1 MRKRSLLL
9 ALVAVLAM
17 LSLPA
22 ATALASPAKGND
34 AGTSSPPVVVS
45 LGNGQQLTIDTSGAT
60 CKAAASPD
68 GSQQCSVTERVPLSD
83 LPAAAR
89 TERSADVQALTP
101 AEAPNAVAAIPASGP
116 ARCHFSNVEAFE
128 KSATANPDRVTSCA
142 DTAFAAVNYRTTT
155 SPPFVEPT
163 GFFWWEDQQWDIF
176 RTTRGNWTH
185 GMVTLGY
192 RLGASGTL
200 AKGVTADLESSCDIF
215 ASICSATSAT
225 VPDPRTVVITPGSR
239 HSFEWT
245 ESDAGRSSTTAH
257 TDNLM
262 NPDLGVFWEDIS
274 TEPATEATDTGQ
286 LHGRCDTLATA
297 KDGCVN
303 EDFTPTV
310 TYSALTHPLV
320 QPVAQHI
327 YNAQRTL
334 SIAWGVPASV
344 KANGRVLTRDTSGAD
359 ITANNRAACRGV
371 RLARGQQCD
380 EFPLASTFEGAAFQH
395 VFSAVAV
402 PASANRS
409 QGGITSTFYA
419 GDRVI
424 DDDAFYVLAVL
435 RNGSRSW

>member
-1 MRKRSLLL
+1 M
-9 ALVAVLAM
+9 
-17 LSLPA
+17 
-22 ATALASPAKGND
+22 
-34 AGTSSPPVVVS
+34 
-45 LGNGQQLTIDTSGAT
+45 
-60 CKAAASPD
+60 
-68 GSQQCSVTERVPLSD
+68 
-83 LPAAAR
+83 
-89 TERSADVQALTP
+89 
-101 AEAPNAVAAIPASGP
+101 
-116 ARCHFSNVEAFE
+116 
-128 KSATANPDRVTSCA
+128 
-142 DTAFAAVNYRTTT
+142 
-155 SPPFVEPT
+155 
-163 GFFWWEDQQWDIF
+163 
-176 RTTRGNWTH
+176 
-185 GMVTLGY
+185 
-192 RLGASGTL
+192 
-200 AKGVTADLESSCDIF
+200 TADLESSCDIF
-215 ASICSATSAT
+215 ANICSATSAT
-225 VPDPRTVVITPGSR
+225 VPDPQPVAITPGSR

-245 ESDAGRSSTTAH
+245 ESDAGRSSTTAR

-303 EDFTPTV
+303 EDFRPTV

-327 YNAQRTL
+327 FNAQRTL

-344 KANGRVLTRDTSGAD
+344 KANGRVLTRDVNAAD
-359 ITANNRAACRGV
+359 IRANNRAACRGV
-371 RLARGQQCD
+371 RRASGQQCD

-402 PASANRS
+402 PASANQA
-409 QGGITSTFYA
+409 QGGITSTFYS